1 MAGQQI
7 QQARTLADRGVSQ
20 PLIPFAQQDLHFVAN
35 RGQLVKLPL
44 ESVQALTDQ
53 GAHTLAGRDPSV
65 PLAENRRQFLERE
78 SDDQRALN
86 EADPFDGRW
95 RIASIARIRARGA
108 GQQSEP
114 LVVPKRVGADAS
126 RCGQRTRADPRLSQ
140 WRGRTSALSP
150 VWCSR
155 IWYARNSWT
164 ALSAA
169 LSPVTMFTRPPVG
182 VST

>member
-86 EADPFDGRW
+86 EAVPVRRPMADSVDSPHSCAWCRS
-95 RIASIARIRARGA
+95 AIRAARSA
-108 GQQSEP
+108 E
-114 LVVPKRVGADAS
+114 AC
-126 RCGQRTRADPRLSQ
+126 RC
-140 WRGRTSALSP
+140 
-150 VWCSR
+150 
-155 IWYARNSWT
+155 
-164 ALSAA
+164 
-169 LSPVTMFTRPPVG
+169 
-182 VST
+182 